1 MLNYVAGTG
10 LHWKVRLLE
19 DKRMVA
25 VNSCG
30 TQVQFL
36 LRGYLNTRSIQP
48 MRCQPVQL
56 GSTFF
61 TDH

>member
-1 MLNYVAGTG
+1 MYRSGPELPALRYRAGMG

-36 LRGYLNTRSIQP
+36 L
-48 MRCQPVQL
+48 
-56 GSTFF
+56 
-61 TDH
+61 